1 MPPNKALELTARR
14 AIHSAGSAI
23 RRALRFRGML
33 GRYLEDLHRH
43 EDALPHVGACFR
55 LNPKSELDSI
65 RLLTLA
71 MEIEDRFEICLDE
84 EDEESI
90 LTVADLVGVVRRKL
104 AA

>member
-1 MPPNKALELTARR
+1 MQDDEILDAITGVARDKLDLEREL
-14 AIHSAGSAI
+14 SADM
-23 RRALRFRGML
+23 RLV
-33 GRYLEDLHRH
+33 EDL
-43 EDALPHVGACFR
+43 
-55 LNPKSELDSI
+55 ELDSI

-71 MEIEDRFEICLDE
+71 MEIEDRFKICLDE